1 MKTAGKKKPTAAPN
15 KIWMKAA
22 ALPRRIWAVGG
33 AIALA
38 VVIAWLMLAPAQ
50 KEAPPEPSS
59 SGVTQTGGVPGRQP
73 PASAAIP
80 EDTIMP
86 RERSAFIQ
94 AVRLQPSRPTRMD
107 SLKAEVEAAPA
118 APEKLVYTYLWKV
131 NDRVIEEA
139 VGDTLNLSAFHKR
152 DLVTVTVTPYDGETA
167 GLAVASP
174 MVAIHSVPPSLE
186 LNAMRRARKTGEPI
200 ELQLVGAAP
209 DGDQI
214 TFSLEAPQVPGMTID
229 QRSGNISWRLQPE
242 QKGVFRFGAA
252 VEDDN
257 GTKVT
262 KIFEI
267 TTE

>member
-1 MKTAGKKKPTAAPN
+1 MKTTGKKKPTAATN
-15 KIWMKAA
+15 KIRKKAA

-50 KEAPPEPSS
+50 KEAPPAPSS

-80 EDTIMP
+80 DTIMP
-86 RERSAFIQ
+86 RERPAFIQ

-118 APEKLVYTYLWKV
+118 APEKLVYAYLWKV

-167 GLAVASP
+167 DLAVASP
-174 MVAIHSVPPSLE
+174 MVVIHSVPPSLE

-214 TFSLEAPQVPGMTID
+214 AFSLEAPHVPGMTID
-229 QRSGNISWRLQPE
+229 PSSGTISWRLQPD

-267 TTE
+267 TAE